1 MEYYDK
7 LTKYLGE
14 LEEGKVE
21 VKKSIVYK
29 KPKQEWYT
37 TVYSIQLAI

>member
-14 LEEGKVE
+14 LEEDEVE
-21 VKKSIVYK
+21 VKKSIVY
-29 KPKQEWYT
+29 EG
-37 TVYSIQLAI
+37 LE